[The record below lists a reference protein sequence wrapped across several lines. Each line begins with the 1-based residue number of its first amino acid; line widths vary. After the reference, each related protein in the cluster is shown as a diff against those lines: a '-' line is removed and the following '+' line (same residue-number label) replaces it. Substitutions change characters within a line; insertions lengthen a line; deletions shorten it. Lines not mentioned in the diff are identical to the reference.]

1 LDIKSV
7 FDFFNPLV
15 ILKFRAVIRQHQPEI
30 IATYLIHADLFG
42 RVWGRIFG
50 VRKIICHHRG
60 SLLQWGWLFPLD
72 KVTRFLVT
80 KYVFQ
85 TPSAKQSMSSKF
97 GLLPSQTLV
106 IPNAIDLEDFNF
118 SVHKDIKLRE
128 LGIRQPALNIV
139 CVANLRRGKGHS
151 FLIEAFSRAL
161 ERASGKYGN
170 INLLIVGDGDQ
181 RQSLT
186 KQAGNSPAKDHI
198 YFLGHRS
205 DTVAILKVCDIFA
218 LPTLAE
224 GMSNAIMEAMAA
236 GLPVITTDID
246 ANQDLITDNHSGILV
261 PPANIALL
269 EHALTKLINNPDVR
283 LRLGANAAKLIK
295 QKYSLDQVIPQ
306 IHQMLQN
313 I

>member
-1 LDIKSV
+1 MDIKSV

-15 ILKFRAVIRQHQPEI
+15 ILKFRTVIRQHQPEI

-60 SLLQWGWLFPLD
+60 SLLQWKWLGQFD
-72 KVTRFLVT
+72 KLTRFLVT

-85 TPSAKQSMSSKF
+85 TPSAKQLMSLRI
-97 GLLPSQTLV
+97 GLPPSQTLV
-106 IPNAIDLEDFNF
+106 IPNAVNLEDFSF
-118 SVHKDIKLRE
+118 SVNKDVKLRE
-128 LGIRQPALNIV
+128 LGISRPGINIV
-139 CVANLRRGKGHS
+139 SIANLRIGKGHR
-151 FLIEAFSRAL
+151 FLIESFSRAL
-161 ERASGKYGN
+161 ERALSEDSN
-170 INLLIVGDGDQ
+170 INLLIIGDGDQ
-181 RQSLT
+181 RPSLT

-205 DTVAILKVCDIFA
+205 DAIAILKVCDIFV

-246 ANQDLITDNHSGILV
+246 VNRDLITNNHTGILV
-261 PPANIALL
+261 PPADIAQL
-269 EHALTKLINNPDVR
+269 EHALTRLINNPR
-283 LRLGANAAKLIK
+283 TRQRLGANAAKLIK
-295 QKYSLDQVIPQ
+295 EKYSLDQVVPQ
-306 IHQMLQN
+306 IRQMFQN